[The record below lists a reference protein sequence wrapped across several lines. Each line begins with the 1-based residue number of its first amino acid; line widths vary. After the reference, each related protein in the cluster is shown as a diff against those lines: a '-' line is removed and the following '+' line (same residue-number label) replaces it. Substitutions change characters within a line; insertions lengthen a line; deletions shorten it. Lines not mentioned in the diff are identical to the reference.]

1 MKTVCPSCRRI
12 PKKIRSKR
20 AIHAV
25 RTRTKY
31 IIAKTQPWCNY
42 KTFKF
47 SQHTKKSTR
56 VSPSACALPDAAH
69 AKRALFPPK
78 LAFGKEVGQACRS
91 RPRKIPHKSPA
102 LPDFYTSARAAAA
115 RPPLPC
121 RGVGGIVFG
130 FSGTENV
137 SRGDSVPPWTSRQR
151 IKFVIVRCPVSGG
164 SMPALSMTLSIHAML
179 RPSFSM
185 TSTPSVS
192 CMASPFSAP

>member
-1 MKTVCPSCRRI
+1 MPFLRRI
-12 PKKIRSKR
+12 PIRFTANER
-20 AIHAV
+20 H
-25 RTRTKY
+25 
-31 IIAKTQPWCNY
+31 
-42 KTFKF
+42 
-47 SQHTKKSTR
+47 
-56 VSPSACALPDAAH
+56 
-69 AKRALFPPK
+69 FPPILIQNILYQK
-78 LAFGKEVGQACRS
+78 PARSAIPPPRKKRKKHPDLPECFSHRPAAMPQQVGQAHRS
-91 RPRKIPHKSPA
+91 APHKIPHKSPA
-102 LPDFYTSARAAAA
+102 LPDFYTAARAAAA

-121 RGVGGIVFG
+121 RGEGGIVFG

>member
-1 MKTVCPSCRRI
+1 MPVLRRI

-31 IIAKTQPWCNY
+31 IIAKTQPRCNY

-47 SQHTKKSTR
+47 SRHTKKSTR
-56 VSPSACALPDAAH
+56 VSPGACALPDAAH

-78 LAFGKEVGQACRS
+78 LAFGKEGGQACRS
-91 RPRKIPHKSPA
+91 RPHKIPHKSPA

-121 RGVGGIVFG
+121 RGEGGIVFG

-137 SRGDSVPPWTSRQR
+137 SRGDSVPPGITQPSHTSS
-151 IKFVIVRCPVSGG
+151 CSP
-164 SMPALSMTLSIHAML
+164 L
-179 RPSFSM
+179 RGRASSSLMPSFADRPPY
-185 TSTPSVS
+185 STPYIASVIGMETP
-192 CMASPFSAP
+192 CCCARW